1 MITKIL
7 KILGFSQSVEHF
19 FLPAGQNNFGN
30 KISNMYIF
38 FFSFFLRSFMEK
50 YMHQNVSVGKTMRR
64 GPTLLWWGHCM
75 HILRC
80 YLGFFSQNILLWTL
94 ERTAVPTRH
103 LCAITDYGHPI
114 SIYLHL
120 IFAIL
125 QFEILTLMKWIF
137 FPVCTG
143 FFCSL

>member
-1 MITKIL
+1 MFCPFTVWIDCSSDL
-7 KILGFSQSVEHF
+7 KNFANYWPSAWNSKL
-19 FLPAGQNNFGN
+19 FLDPLKQLFLTVGQNNFG
-30 KISNMYIF
+30 KTKYQICTYS
-38 FFSFFLRSFMEK
+38 SVLFFLRSFMEK

-103 LCAITDYGHPI
+103 LCAITDYGHP
-114 SIYLHL
+114 
-120 IFAIL
+120 
-125 QFEILTLMKWIF
+125 MKA
-137 FPVCTG
+137 
-143 FFCSL
+143 